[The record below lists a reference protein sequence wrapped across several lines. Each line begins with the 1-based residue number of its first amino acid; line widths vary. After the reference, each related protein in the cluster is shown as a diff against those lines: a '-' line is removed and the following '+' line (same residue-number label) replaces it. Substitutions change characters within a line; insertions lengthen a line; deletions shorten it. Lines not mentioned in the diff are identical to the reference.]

1 MVGEHLNVRLAL
13 CLTESKDHC
22 QPGAQGRRLP
32 ARALLLLLF
41 CSLPHCLLLLWQ
53 QAILGQPRLCMAMP
67 NGGVARGNRAYLEG
81 LSKPSPGTLEIVYLF
96 GEVIKKKI
104 IPPGQTQL
112 ALLTLGHWGN
122 SSLDQ
127 DMEAQ
132 GPVTT
137 GPPSPHY
144 RLRPPGGTA
153 HPTGRAR
160 QEREAGPCG
169 RRCTGNALQ
178 RRAE

>member
-1 MVGEHLNVRLAL
+1 MNVRLAL

-67 NGGVARGNRAYLEG
+67 NGGVARGNGAYLEG

-96 GEVIKKKI
+96 GEVIKKKNH
-104 IPPGQTQL
+104 PTRSDPACTPDSGALGELQL
-112 ALLTLGHWGN
+112 GLGHGGTRA
-122 SSLDQ
+122 SHHRSTEPSLQ
-127 DMEAQ
+127 ALPTGGHRSPHRAGQAGERL
-132 GPVTT
+132 GPV
-137 GPPSPHY
+137 
-144 RLRPPGGTA
+144 GGGA
-153 HPTGRAR
+153 
-160 QEREAGPCG
+160 Q
-169 RRCTGNALQ
+169 GNALQ

>member
-67 NGGVARGNRAYLEG
+67 NGGVARGNGAYLEG

-96 GEVIKKKI
+96 GEVIKKK
-104 IPPGQTQL
+104 PSHQVRP
-112 ALLTLGHWGN
+112 
-122 SSLDQ
+122 SLR
-127 DMEAQ
+127 
-132 GPVTT
+132 
-137 GPPSPHY
+137 S
-144 RLRPPGGTA
+144 
-153 HPTGRAR
+153 
-160 QEREAGPCG
+160 
-169 RRCTGNALQ
+169 
-178 RRAE
+178 